1 MSAPQT
7 FRLTTGGRILRG
19 SKRIGAFL
27 AALAFIC
34 GAALAVGSAY
44 STANYAASTY
54 AQTQCLSRKTSANL
68 VADQYG
74 SRPAEYRFADNG
86 CPGSAYSATEAE
98 MRATLAKGVPT
109 FGPTMAD
116 EAWPGLLASAV
127 AAIVIF
133 GLCWGMGW
141 VIAGFTAD

>member
-27 AALAFIC
+27 AALVFVC
-34 GAALAVGSAY
+34 GAALAIGNAY
-44 STANYAASTY
+44 STANYAVSAY
-54 AQTQCLSRKTSANL
+54 AQARCLSQKTTASL

-74 SRPAEYRFADNG
+74 SGPAQYRFADNG

-98 MRATLAKGVPT
+98 VRATLSGGAPA
-109 FGPTMAD
+109 FGAAMVSD
-116 EAWPGLLASAV
+116 SGLGLAASLAAAAAV
-127 AAIVIF
+127 FA
-133 GLCWGMGW
+133 LCWGMGW
-141 VIAGFTAD
+141 VVAGFTAD